1 MTGADWYDD
10 NLHALGMLINGEAAD
25 EIDSRGRPVR
35 GDTLFLLIN
44 NREGTQSFA
53 LPELVA
59 PGEWTELVNTAADR
73 GHALGTM
80 GATLAPFSLVLL
92 RYVPAVVTT
101 PTPPDVPQVPE
112 VPSVPATPAAPAA
125 KEPAPADRTQL
136 ESASRAAASTEVM
149 QAAEARPGTT
159 QPANARSEGGA
170 GGGE

>member
-1 MTGADWYDD
+1 VDWRLSARDKQLLEFTRRVFALRKANPVLRRRGFFRGMVVNALGAKDLSWRRADGVEMTDADWRDD
-10 NLHALGMLINGEAAD
+10 NLHSLGMLIHGEAAD

-53 LPELVA
+53 LPELPA
-59 PGEWTELVNTAADR
+59 AGEWTEVVNTAADR

-92 RYVPAVVTT
+92 RYVPDANTR
-101 PTPPDVPQVPE
+101 PD
-112 VPSVPATPAAPAA
+112 
-125 KEPAPADRTQL
+125 
-136 ESASRAAASTEVM
+136 
-149 QAAEARPGTT
+149 
-159 QPANARSEGGA
+159 GGL